1 MRRFDCKTIQDF
13 FLTIFLSSIAVQ
25 WYVIHCCYGT
35 KISIYFITTC
45 YWNSQL
51 FFIISFKLCYQ
62 EDTPYIVQFKVT
74 NKAGLY
80 TIKDSPPVLYD
91 LSTPTPGKVIAGKDF
106 LKEQV
111 WFSSGKAVTGIEVLT
126 KHKHIL

>member
-1 MRRFDCKTIQDF
+1 MEPK
-13 FLTIFLSSIAVQ
+13 LIFILLQ
-25 WYVIHCCYGT
+25 RVIG
-35 KISIYFITTC
+35 IIRYF
-45 YWNSQL
+45 
-51 FFIISFKLCYQ
+51 SFKLCYQ

-126 KHKHIL
+126 KHEHILDNVKKRDVFTTETTVIFLT